1 LSETVLHVLYA
12 WLDGQRRM
20 KGLHEATP
28 SIMMLDVN
36 VSPKKKMLKKIFN
49 KQLILIILLGH
60 WCSIY
65 GRYTDILTHVKLK
78 F

>member
-1 LSETVLHVLYA
+1 
-12 WLDGQRRM
+12 
-20 KGLHEATP
+20 
-28 SIMMLDVN
+28 MMLDVN